1 MEQFEDVEILLV
13 EDNPLDAELS
23 IAALKGDHVANTIT
37 WVRDG
42 EEALEY
48 LFRTG
53 RYAGRSDVPPRLVL
67 LDLKMPKVSGIEVLT
82 AIKSDERLKRIPVV
96 VMTSSQ
102 EDTDL
107 ARTYDLGVNS
117 YVVKPL
123 DFNAF
128 AEVTRQ
134 AGFYWLAINR
144 TLLK

>member
-1 MEQFEDVEILLV
+1 MEHFDYVEILLV
-13 EDNPLDAELS
+13 EDNPLDEELG

-67 LDLKMPKVSGIEVLT
+67 LDLKMPKVSGIEVLK
-82 AIKSDERLKRIPVV
+82 AIKTDERLRRIPVV

-102 EDTDL
+102 EDMDL
-107 ARTYDLGVNS
+107 AKTYELGVNS

-123 DFNAF
+123 DFTAF

-144 TLLK
+144 SAP

>member
-13 EDNPLDAELS
+13 EDNPLDAELGM
-23 IAALKGDHVANTIT
+23 AALKDDRVANTIT

-48 LFRTG
+48 LFRKG

-67 LDLKMPKVSGIEVLT
+67 LDLKMPKVSGIEVLQ
-82 AIKSDERLKRIPVV
+82 AIKADERLKRIPVV

-102 EDTDL
+102 EETDL

-117 YVVKPL
+117 YIVKPL
-123 DFNAF
+123 DFNTF

-144 TLLK
+144 SAG

>member
-13 EDNPLDAELS
+13 EDNPLDAELG
-23 IAALKGDHVANTIT
+23 IAALKGDRVANTIT

-53 RYAGRSDVPPRLVL
+53 RYTERSDVPPRLVL
-67 LDLKMPKVSGIEVLT
+67 LDLKMPKVSGIEVLQ
-82 AIKSDERLKRIPVV
+82 AIKGDERLKRIPVV

-102 EDTDL
+102 EETDL

-117 YVVKPL
+117 YIVKPL
-123 DFNAF
+123 DFNTF

-144 TLLK
+144 SAD